1 MCPHKTTYSGT
12 AEEVF
17 RHDRTVDSSEIPTQP
32 CRRNPLGVCSRPC
45 LGCAIVDG
53 RLDRSHAPAAKPA
66 KNHTCCQGD
75 APLSGIDYTKLP
87 WPIYFLI
94 QGEDW
99 DGTNAMFMILTVALV
114 SRILLT
120 DVMELCPWRSGAC
133 KHLVGEGVSMPV
145 SSGCCWGFPSPP
157 VNRVSLAFFE
167 SYRNV

>member
-1 MCPHKTTYSGT
+1 MPPQPSWRLFSPLSWLRNRRWKAGQEPCPS
-12 AEEVF
+12 
-17 RHDRTVDSSEIPTQP
+17 
-32 CRRNPLGVCSRPC
+32 
-45 LGCAIVDG
+45 
-53 RLDRSHAPAAKPA
+53 A